1 MAKSGR
7 REETKRD
14 ERSGDP
20 AGNLP
25 LETLRRVWGYD
36 TFRTGQREAIDAVLS
51 GRDTVVIFPTGGGK
65 SLCYQLPALLLD
77 GVTLVISPLV
87 ALMEDQVNRL
97 QEQGVRAT
105 YVNSTLH
112 PREVEQ
118 RLINARN
125 GMYRLLYL
133 SPERLTSTIWEQSA
147 AQIPVSLVAV
157 DEAHCISEWGH
168 DFRPDYR
175 EIRPRILETVGP
187 VRWLALTATATP
199 EVRRD
204 LIDSLEMQDP
214 AIVTRGFERPNLQW
228 WVREVKQKRPELIRA
243 VVRAVRHG
251 SGLVYAA
258 TRKECEQLARLVSAE
273 GVPSEAYHGGL
284 PASDRL
290 SIQERWTSGELPVVV
305 GTSAFGMGIDKP
317 DCRFVIHADLPLS
330 LESYY
335 QEAGRAGR
343 DGETAWPMLLVREG
357 DWERARS
364 RLDFFWPP
372 YKELETLYD
381 AVCDELELAV
391 GSEQEEPAPVSLKG
405 LSQRASRTPSK
416 VQTGLEMLERLG
428 VLSRMKGRE
437 PRVGIHFL
445 HSQEILQELIRRS
458 EDERGEWL
466 DRLLRLAGSDA
477 MERRVWLSRDH
488 LAERLQCRPDELI
501 RRLEIFALED
511 RILTLHQSDQDPV
524 VRMELPRQR
533 QVPVEKRQV
542 EGVRSRLLEKLRH
555 VKGYVQTQGCREKYL
570 RYYFGETEATECGHC
585 DRCLASES

>member
-1 MAKSGR
+1 MSSREVER
-7 REETKRD
+7 REPD
-14 ERSGDP
+14 GSGEPTEDR
-20 AGNLP
+20 P
-25 LETLRRVWGYD
+25 LETLKRVWGYD
-36 TFRTGQREAIDAVLS
+36 AFRSGQREAIESVLS

-77 GVTLVISPLV
+77 GLTLVISPLV
-87 ALMEDQVNRL
+87 SLMEDQVASL

-112 PREVEQ
+112 PREVDQ

-133 SPERLTSTIWEQSA
+133 SPERLTSTLWEQSA
-147 AQIPVSLVAV
+147 SEMPVSLVAV

-199 EVRRD
+199 EVQKD
-204 LIDSLEMQDP
+204 LIESLELTDP
-214 AIVTRGFERPNLQW
+214 AVVTRGFERPNLQW
-228 WVREVKQKRPELIRA
+228 WVREVQQKRPELLRA
-243 VVRAVRHG
+243 VGRAVRHG

-258 TRKECEQLARLVSAE
+258 TRRECEQLARLLTTE
-273 GVPSEAYHGGL
+273 GIPAEAYHAGL
-284 PASDRL
+284 PAPKRL
-290 SIQERWTSGELPVVV
+290 SIQAEWTSGELPVVV
-305 GTSAFGMGIDKP
+305 GTNAFGMGIDKA

-330 LESYY
+330 LENYY

-343 DGETAWPMLLVREG
+343 DGEKAWPLMLVRDG

-372 YKELETLYD
+372 YSELETLYD

-391 GSEQEEPAPVSLKG
+391 GSELEEPAPVSLKG
-405 LSQRASRTPSK
+405 LSRRASRTPSK
-416 VQTGLEMLERLG
+416 VQTGLGMLERLG

-445 HSQEILQELIRRS
+445 HSREILMELVRRS

-466 DRLLRLAGSDA
+466 DRLLRLAGSEA
-477 MERRVWLSRDH
+477 MERRVWLSRDR
-488 LAERLQCRPDELI
+488 LAERLQCSTDDLI

-511 RILTLHQSDQDPV
+511 RILTVHQSDQDPV
-524 VRMELPRQR
+524 VRLLLPRQR
-533 QVPVEKRQV
+533 QLPVEKRQV

-555 VKGYVQTQGCREKYL
+555 VKGYLQTQGCREKYL
-570 RYYFGETEATECGHC
+570 RYYFGETDATDCGHC
-585 DRCLASES
+585 DRCLTSPS

>member
-1 MAKSGR
+1 M
-7 REETKRD
+7 TKRS
-14 ERSGDP
+14 RSDKLGNQTGAGEAEGD
-20 AGNLP
+20 LP
-25 LETLRRVWGYD
+25 LQTLKKVWGYD
-36 TFRTGQREAIDAVLS
+36 SFRPGQREAIDSVLS

-65 SLCYQLPALLLD
+65 SLCYQLPALLFE

-87 ALMEDQVNRL
+87 ALMEDQVARL

-105 YVNSTLH
+105 YINSTLH

-133 SPERLTSTIWEQSA
+133 SPERLSTLVWEQSA
-147 AQIPVSLVAV
+147 SQIPVSLVAV

-199 EVRRD
+199 EVRKD
-204 LIDSLEMQDP
+204 LIESLELHDP
-214 AIVTRGFERPNLQW
+214 GVITRGFERPNLQW
-228 WVREVKQKRPELIRA
+228 WVREVKQKRPELLRA
-243 VVRAVRHG
+243 VGRAVRHG

-258 TRKECEQLARLVSAE
+258 TRKECERLARLLTTE
-273 GVPSEAYHGGL
+273 GVPAEAYHGGL
-284 PASDRL
+284 PAPTRL

-305 GTSAFGMGIDKP
+305 GTNAFGMGIDKA

-330 LESYY
+330 LENYY

-343 DGETAWPMLLVREG
+343 DGEKAWPLLLVRDG

-372 YKELETLYD
+372 FKELETLYD

-405 LSQRASRTPSK
+405 LSRRASRTPST
-416 VQTGLEMLERLG
+416 VQTGLDMLERLG
-428 VLSRMKGRE
+428 VFSRMQTRE
-437 PRVGIHFL
+437 PRIGIHFL
-445 HSQEILQELIRRS
+445 HSREILLELIRRS

-466 DRLLRLAGSDA
+466 DRLLRLAGSEA
-477 MERRVWLSRDH
+477 MERRVWLSRDR
-488 LAERLQCRPDELI
+488 LADRLQCSSDDLI
-501 RRLEIFALED
+501 RRLEVFALED
-511 RILTLHQSDQDPV
+511 RILTIHQSDQDPV
-524 VRMELPRQR
+524 LRLELARQR
-533 QVPVEKRQV
+533 HLPVDKKQV

-555 VKGYVQTQGCREKYL
+555 VKGYLQTQGCREKYL
-570 RYYFGETEATECGHC
+570 RYYFGETNATDCGHC
-585 DRCLASES
+585 DRCLSSS